1 MARGAL
7 SKPPATWQHGA
18 MEPTAAGPTA
28 APAPAAPRAPG
39 ARAAAHAPP
48 AAKLDARG
56 HAAHDALQ
64 GAFAALARALAN
76 HSATALDDGVA
87 ARCSALWR
95 ERLLWGEGAPLGAR
109 LLPGLLHAGEEAVV
123 LRGIGVHLVCPHH
136 LTVALGRAAL
146 AYLPRGRIAGLGA
159 LAEVVEASCAR
170 LVLQEDAAHDAAR
183 AVVDALG
190 ARACVVRIEARH
202 PCHALT
208 RPRSHAARVRCD
220 GSAGEAASIGA
231 LRLALADGRR
241 P

>member
-1 MARGAL
+1 M
-7 SKPPATWQHGA
+7 Q
-18 MEPTAAGPTA
+18 PTAAGSTA
-28 APAPAAPRAPG
+28 APAPAAHGAPARVAGPRA
-39 ARAAAHAPP
+39 A
-48 AAKLDARG
+48 DANSG
-56 HAAHDALQ
+56 DPLAHDALH
-64 GAFAALARALAN
+64 GAFDALARALAA
-76 HSATALDDGVA
+76 HSDTALDGGVA

-95 ERLLWGEGAPLGAR
+95 ERLLWGEGTPLGAR
-109 LLPGLLHAGEEAVV
+109 LLPGLAHAGGEAVV

-159 LAEVVEASCAR
+159 LAEAVEASCAR
-170 LVLQEDAAHDAAR
+170 LVLQEDAAHDAAQ
-183 AVVDALG
+183 AVVHALG

-220 GSAGEAASIGA
+220 GSAGEAAGIGE
-231 LRLALADGRR
+231 LRAALADGRR